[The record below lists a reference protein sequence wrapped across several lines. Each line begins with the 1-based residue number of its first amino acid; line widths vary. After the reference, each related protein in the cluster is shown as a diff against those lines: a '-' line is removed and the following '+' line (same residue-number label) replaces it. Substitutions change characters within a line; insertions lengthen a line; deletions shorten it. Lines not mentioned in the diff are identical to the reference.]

1 MTSKCGEN
9 KMWHTRRSRVCHW
22 WPAEGSYHI
31 REVTNILKILS
42 NFDYQRSERILLNI
56 LRERWRHIITC
67 IINNGNRNWVES
79 DSVKSHTRGKNLL
92 NFGNSLDF
100 FLRQVVVAMVIVI
113 NTMIGGFGWENRQL
127 LVNMMCLKFALLE
140 IVLILLMLYSK

>member
-31 REVTNILKILS
+31 REMTNILKILS
-42 NFDYQRSERILLNI
+42 NFDYQKSERILLNI
-56 LRERWRHIITC
+56 LRERWRHILTC

-100 FLRQVVVAMVIVI
+100 FFKTSGCCYGYCDQYYDWWIWLRESPVTSQYDVFEICFAWNSSDFI
-113 NTMIGGFGWENRQL
+113 N
-127 LVNMMCLKFALLE
+127 AL
-140 IVLILLMLYSK
+140 